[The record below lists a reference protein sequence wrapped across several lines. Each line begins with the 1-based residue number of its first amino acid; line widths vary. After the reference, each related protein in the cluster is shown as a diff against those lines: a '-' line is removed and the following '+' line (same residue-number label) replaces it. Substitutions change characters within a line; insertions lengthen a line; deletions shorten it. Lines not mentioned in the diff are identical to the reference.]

1 MGSLMSITPKEALEA
16 IQVLWPG
23 TTSLQKHALGW
34 YAMEIRADGRYSA
47 ITYGSGVPIDWG
59 DTDQYPL
66 PEPEWVDAVMPD
78 DWGKDARFGDDKKEW
93 LPGMISGYSVL
104 PDRSFCW
111 WSGFS
116 VYKFCQVRK
125 VKT

>member
-1 MGSLMSITPKEALEA
+1 MITPKQAYEAA
-16 IQVLWPG
+16 KVLWPG
-23 TTSLQKHALGW
+23 
-34 YAMEIRADGRYSA
+34 MEKLEEAA
-47 ITYGSGVPIDWG
+47 GSFTVTGDIQRVSIDWG

-66 PEPEWVDAVMPD
+66 PEPEWVDAVMPG
-78 DWGKDARFGDDKKEW
+78 DWGKEARFGDDKKEW

>member
-1 MGSLMSITPKEALEA
+1 MSITPQQAYEAA
-16 IQVLWPG
+16 KVLWPD
-23 TTSLQKHALGW
+23 TSH
-34 YAMEIRADGRYSA
+34 IRRASSTIGFIYSNRTDYIA
-47 ITYGSGVPIDWG
+47 ASVQPIDWG

-78 DWGKDARFGDDKKEW
+78 DWGKEARFGHDKKEW
-93 LPGMISGYSVL
+93 SPGMISGYSAL
-104 PDRSFCW
+104 PDRSFRW

>member
-1 MGSLMSITPKEALEA
+1 MITPQQAYEAA
-16 IQVLWPG
+16 KVLWPG

-34 YAMEIRADGRYSA
+34 YAMQIHTDGRASA

-66 PEPEWVDAVMPD
+66 PEPEWVDAVFPD
-78 DWGKDARFGDDKKEW
+78 DVGKQGRFRNNGKYWVEDQICGRW
-93 LPGMISGYSVL
+93 A
-104 PDRSFCW
+104 
-111 WSGFS
+111 SGFWISRS
-116 VYKFCQVRK
+116 VSWKFCQVRK